1 MLKGGALKDK
11 DSWSVANILFSAM
24 APPILIE
31 ILVAFG
37 INRNFYLYFFTYTL
51 IIVLVFFGGKVI
63 K

>member
-1 MLKGGALKDK
+1 LKDEN
-11 DSWSVANILFSAM
+11 SWSVPNILFSTM
-24 APPILIE
+24 VPPILIE

-51 IIVLVFFGGKVI
+51 IIVLVFFGVKVI